1 MSARVLVVDDNPA
14 NVKLLDAR
22 LSKEYFDVLCAYSGA
37 EALEI
42 LSGNLVDIV
51 LLDVMMPG
59 MDGFEV
65 CRRIKS
71 DPKTV
76 HIPVIMVTALDQA
89 SDRVAGLSAGADDF
103 LSKPVN
109 EVALIARVKNLVR
122 VKTMTDALRSR
133 ANTTEQMGFD
143 SGDIMK
149 RLMHHEGG
157 QILLVDDSRA
167 SSERIRKQVLGQ
179 FDLFLENDSSSALK
193 RCTDQEF
200 DCVMINLDMHS
211 FDPLRLCAQLR
222 SVEASRLTPILV
234 LAQES
239 DEARIMRSFDLG
251 VNDYVCHP
259 VERNELLARLRTQ
272 VLRKRYTDALRD
284 SIQHTMEMAIMDGL
298 TKLYNRRYMTNHLK
312 SLLESAHEKERPL
325 SVLLMDI
332 DFFKSVNDTHGHDA
346 GDEVLEE
353 FSQRMRKN
361 TRGIDLVCRYGGEE
375 FVVIMPDTDHSLA
388 MVVAERIRKK
398 VSEKPFIIHKG
409 RQMIDVTVSIGLA
422 SSCRGEEAQ
431 DDLMKRADEALY
443 QAKHEGRNRVVVAQV
458 KKAS

>member
-1 MSARVLVVDDNPA
+1 MSARVLVVDDIPA
-14 NVKLLDAR
+14 NVKLLEAR
-22 LSKEYFDVLCAYSGA
+22 LSAEYFDVLCAYSGP

-42 LSGNLVDIV
+42 LTGNTVDIV
-51 LLDVMMPG
+51 LLDVMMPQ

-65 CRRIKS
+65 CRRIKAN
-71 DPKTV
+71 PQTM
-76 HIPVIMVTALDQA
+76 HIPVIMVTALDQIK
-89 SDRVAGLSAGADDF
+89 DRVTGLEAGADDF
-103 LSKPVN
+103 LTKPVN
-109 EVALIARVKNLVR
+109 DLALIARVKNLVR
-122 VKTMTDALRSR
+122 VKTMTDELRSR

-143 SGDIMK
+143 SGDLMK
-149 RLMHHEGG
+149 QLKGHEGG
-157 QILLVDDSRA
+157 RILLVDDAR
-167 SSERIRKQVLGQ
+167 SSADRIRKQLMGR
-179 FDLFLENDSSSALK
+179 FDLYLENDSTAAMKLCS
-193 RCTDQEF
+193 DQEF
-200 DCVMINLDMHS
+200 DCLLINLDMRT

-222 SVEASRLTPILV
+222 SLEAARLVPILV

-239 DEARIMRSFDLG
+239 DQKRIMRAFELG
-251 VNDYVCHP
+251 VNDYICQP
-259 VERNELLARLRTQ
+259 IDRNELLARLHTQ
-272 VLRKRYTDALRD
+272 VLRKRYDDALRD
-284 SIQHTMEMAIMDGL
+284 SIQHTMELAIMDGL
-298 TKLYNRRYMTNHLK
+298 TKLYNRRYMTTHLS
-312 SLLESAHEKERPL
+312 SLLASAREKEKPL

-422 SSCRGEEAQ
+422 SSCRGEEQQ
-431 DDLMKRADEALY
+431 DELLKRADDALY
-443 QAKHEGRNRVVVAQV
+443 QAKHEGRNRVVVAQI
-458 KKAS
+458 KAS

>member
-14 NVKLLDAR
+14 NVKLLEAR
-22 LSKEYFDVLCAYSGA
+22 LSKEYFDVLCAYNGP

-42 LSGNLVDIV
+42 LSSNVVDIV

-65 CRRIKS
+65 CRHLKAN
-71 DPKTV
+71 PKTM
-76 HIPVIMVTALDQA
+76 HIPVIMVTALDQV
-89 SDRVAGLSAGADDF
+89 SDRVAGLQAGADDF
-103 LSKPVN
+103 LTKPVN

-122 VKTMTDALRSR
+122 VKTMTDELRTR
-133 ANTTEQMGFD
+133 ANTTEQMGVD
-143 SGDIMK
+143 SGDMMR

-167 SSERIRKQVLGQ
+167 SADRVRKQLLGQ
-179 FDLFLENDSSSALK
+179 FDLILENEAISALK
-193 RCTDQEF
+193 RCADHEF
-200 DCVMINLDMHS
+200 DCVMINLDMRT

-222 SVEASRLTPILV
+222 SIESSRLVPILV

-239 DEARIMRSFDLG
+239 DQKRIMRAFELG
-251 VNDYVCHP
+251 VNDYICQP
-259 VERNELLARLRTQ
+259 VDKNELLARLRTQ

-298 TKLYNRRYMTNHLK
+298 TKLYNRRYMTTHLK
-312 SLLESAHEKERPL
+312 SLLASAREKERPL

-346 GDEVLEE
+346 GDEVLQE

-398 VSEKPFIIHKG
+398 VFEKPFIIHKG

-422 SSCRGEEAQ
+422 SSCRGEETQ
-431 DDLMKRADEALY
+431 DELIKRADDALY
-443 QAKHEGRNRVVVAQV
+443 QAKHDGRNRVVVADLQV
-458 KKAS
+458 I